1 MYHFIHNILSAWWI
15 LVLVERVYF
24 KLTQPS
30 SCVAKSVLSFF
41 TRIMTDNM
49 KNSLI
54 VVIVGRIMTDI
65 MKNSLIVV
73 IVGAM
78 IVVISDNCDDYDDF

>member
-1 MYHFIHNILSAWWI
+1 
-15 LVLVERVYF
+15 
-24 KLTQPS
+24 
-30 SCVAKSVLSFF
+30 
-41 TRIMTDNM
+41 MTDNM

-54 VVIVGRIMTDI
+54 VVIVGRIMTDN

>member
-1 MYHFIHNILSAWWI
+1 MDTSTRRKGVFQVNATIF
-15 LVLVERVYF
+15 VCRQKCFV
-24 KLTQPS
+24 
-30 SCVAKSVLSFF
+30 FF

-54 VVIVGRIMTDI
+54 D
-65 MKNSLIVV
+65 V

-78 IVVISDNCDDYDDF
+78 IVAISDNCDDYDDF